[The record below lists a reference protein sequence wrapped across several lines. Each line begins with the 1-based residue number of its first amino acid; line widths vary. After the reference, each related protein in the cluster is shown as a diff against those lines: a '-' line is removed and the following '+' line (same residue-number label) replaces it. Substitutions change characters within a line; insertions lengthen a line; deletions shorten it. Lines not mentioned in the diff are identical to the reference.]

1 MRAVKFEIIGSL
13 LCSTFP
19 RDGIASDRKVGLW
32 ARIFHP
38 WHTAHCA
45 PNVYIDLNLCLAIGM
60 FCRSTSPSAS
70 KTSEQKG
77 EETSRERA
85 DSSQQS
91 PRQSVIVPVIFG
103 GLVVVG
109 NRNFAFKSG
118 SSQFWVQVFLGPP
131 DPCPETIR
139 NMSGTSLQSG
149 SIKKKRRL
157 ERRILRKR
165 KPGARQVCT

>member
-1 MRAVKFEIIGSL
+1 
-13 LCSTFP
+13 
-19 RDGIASDRKVGLW
+19 
-32 ARIFHP
+32 
-38 WHTAHCA
+38 
-45 PNVYIDLNLCLAIGM
+45 M
-60 FCRSTSPSAS
+60 FSRSTSPSAS

-91 PRQSVIVPVIFG
+91 PRQSVIVPVIFA
-103 GLVVVG
+103 LVVVG

-118 SSQFWVQVFLGPP
+118 SSQFWVEVFWGPP

-165 KPGARQVCT
+165 KPGARQVDSMFLLVSQLFLIKLPLLMRAVKFKIIGSLLCSSFPRDGIASDRKVGL